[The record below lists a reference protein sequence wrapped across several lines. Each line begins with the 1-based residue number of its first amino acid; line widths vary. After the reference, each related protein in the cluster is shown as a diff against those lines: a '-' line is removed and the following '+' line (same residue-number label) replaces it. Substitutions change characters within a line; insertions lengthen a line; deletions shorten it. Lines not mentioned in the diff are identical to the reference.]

1 MPKKTYQ
8 CSIETRNQILQKV
21 HDEASQR
28 NAVPSI
34 KEICI
39 LCGLSRGTFYLYFP
53 SMEAAVSVLAKEHGE
68 TLRRQVRAYQQDL
81 LKQKLLPRA
90 LSIFQWLKEDLAFYR
105 FMILKQRDTE
115 LYQALSDCVERLFIK
130 VGEEIRRHFLL
141 GGILGVILS
150 WLAQEQPSGPYVISA
165 QLEELYQKL
174 QTEKM

>member
-53 SMEAAVSVLAKEHGE
+53 SMEAAVSALAKEHGE

-81 LKQKLLPRA
+81 LKQKLLPRPFR
-90 LSIFQWLKEDLAFYR
+90 SFN
-105 FMILKQRDTE
+105 
-115 LYQALSDCVERLFIK
+115 
-130 VGEEIRRHFLL
+130 G
-141 GGILGVILS
+141 
-150 WLAQEQPSGPYVISA
+150 
-165 QLEELYQKL
+165 
-174 QTEKM
+174 